1 MALKYTAVLLS
12 ILLVSTFTIVIWN
25 MYLPIPSSR
34 NIEFLDYLEFTA
46 RTTYE
51 NSEFLQNNLDEPLVQ
66 PVAAQLDSQLLDAIG
81 MDVIGIGR
89 STPPQLNVGQ
99 RVLYEDDIQHAVTLT
114 FYVQYGNQQNLLTL
128 LDTLHE
134 YDVDKAVF
142 FIEQRYLNDHEF
154 VAKRITDQGYLIKIW
169 DDLSGYGSPGYY
181 PTTYRGIPLVE
192 NEVLSQVEKDRDALE
207 FFRVALRYYDS
218 SVVAFSP
225 KIMTHK
231 IILEDI
237 LKQKGK
243 GIVFSDQ
250 PVEGPLQVPQEEG
263 VPGNVTPLRIERG
276 YWTMSSLSERY
287 PSAVSYDEG
296 QSAYIVSRPIVF
308 GNKATIAISGDH
320 VLLESPLQEDIVPV
334 YLEIRGKGIIANS
347 TITSWDPVTL
357 RPAIDPYI
365 PRPYII
371 VIDGHLDVIGS
382 AVKHLGYSLGGLA
395 DTRYAHAAL
404 EYYGA
409 KNFVVANSTI
419 AYNYYGFYSEESSN
433 FKIVNNKVY
442 GQTRYGLDPHT
453 WSVDFI
459 IDSNHVHDNGNQGII
474 CSLYCANV
482 TITNNLVE
490 YNVEGI
496 GLHWLT
502 NSSRIENNIVQY
514 NEKYGIFIQ
523 KQSYNNTVQ
532 NNIVIGN
539 KYGVGLLEGSTGNT
553 VVNNIIVDNAIDR
566 FMIEQDSTENTVQGN
581 KFYYEEEGNQ

>member
-1 MALKYTAVLLS
+1 MKYTAALLS

-25 MYLPIPSSR
+25 MYLPLPSNR
-34 NIEFLDYLEFTA
+34 NIEFLDYIEYTA
-46 RTTYE
+46 KTTYE
-51 NSEFLQNNLDEPLVQ
+51 NNEFFQNNIDMQLVQ
-66 PVAAQLDSQLLDAIG
+66 PVAAQLE
-81 MDVIGIGR
+81 VIGVDLQ
-89 STPPQLNVGQ
+89 SDPPLNVGQ
-99 RVLYEDDIQHAVTLT
+99 RMLYDDDIVHSVTLT
-114 FYVQYGNQQNLLTL
+114 FYVQYGNQQHLLQL

-134 YDVDKAVF
+134 YKLDRAVF
-142 FIEQRYLNDHEF
+142 FMEQRYLNDHEF
-154 VAKRITDQGYLIKIW
+154 VAKRITNQGYVIKTW
-169 DDLSGYGSPGYY
+169 DDLSGYGSAAGYQ

-192 NEVLSQVEKDRDALE
+192 NEVLSQVQKDRDAIE
-207 FFRVALRYYDS
+207 FFRVALRYYDN

-237 LKQKGK
+237 LKQKDRGM
-243 GIVFSDQ
+243 VFSDQ
-250 PVEGPLQVPQEEG
+250 PVVEPFQNPQE
-263 VPGNVTPLRIERG
+263 VADNALPIRIERG
-276 YWTMSSLSERY
+276 YWTMPSLSERY
-287 PSAVSYDEG
+287 PSAVSYDEV
-296 QSAYIVSRPIVF
+296 QSAYIVSRPIVI
-308 GNKATIAISGDH
+308 GSKATIAISGDR
-320 VLLESPLQEDIVPV
+320 VLLESPLQEDSVPA

-347 TITSWDPVTL
+347 TVTSWDPVTL
-357 RPAIDPYI
+357 RPAIDPYV
-365 PRPYII
+365 PRPYIVI
-371 VIDGHLDVIGS
+371 IDGHLDVMNSEI
-382 AVKHLGYSLGGLA
+382 KHLGYSLGGLA

-409 KNFVVANSTI
+409 KDFVIANSTI
-419 AYNYYGFYSEESSN
+419 AFNYYGFYSEDSSN

-453 WSVDFI
+453 WSVDFV

-474 CSLYCANV
+474 CSLYCSNV

-539 KYGVGLLEGSTGNT
+539 KYGIGLLEGSTGNT
-553 VVNNIIVDNAIDR
+553 VVNNTIVDNAIDR
-566 FMIEQDSTENTVQGN
+566 FMMEPDSTANTVMAN
-581 KFYYEEEGNQ
+581 RFYYKEEGG

>member
-1 MALKYTAVLLS
+1 MKYTGILLS

-25 MYLPIPSSR
+25 MYLPIPSNR
-34 NIEFLDYLEFTA
+34 NIEFLDYVEYIA
-46 RTTYE
+46 KTTYK
-51 NSEFLQNNLDEPLVQ
+51 NDEFLQNYLDKPVVQ
-66 PVAAQLDSQLLDAIG
+66 PVAAQLG
-81 MDVIGIGR
+81 VIGLGTNT
-89 STPPQLNVGQ
+89 SPQMNVGQ
-99 RVLYEDDIQHAVTLT
+99 RVLYDDDTTHAVTLT
-114 FYVQYGNQQNLLTL
+114 FYVQYGNQQNLLAL

-134 YDVDKAVF
+134 YNVDKAVF

-169 DDLSGYGSPGYY
+169 DDLSGYGSAGYY
-181 PTTYRGIPLVE
+181 PTIYRGIPLVE
-192 NEVLSQVEKDRDALE
+192 NEVLSRVQKDRDAIE

-218 SVVAFSP
+218 SIVAFSP

-237 LKQKGK
+237 LKQKDN
-243 GIVFSDQ
+243 GIAFSDQ
-250 PVEGPLQVPQEEG
+250 PVEEPFRGQQEDE
-263 VPGNVTPLRIERG
+263 VFDNIAPLRIEKG

-287 PSAVSYDEG
+287 PSAVSYDEER
-296 QSAYIVSRPIVF
+296 SAYIVSRPIVI
-308 GNKATIAISGDH
+308 GSQASITINGDR
-320 VLLESPLQEDIVPV
+320 VLLKSPLQENSVPA

-382 AVKHLGYSLGGLA
+382 TIKHLGYSLGGLA

-404 EYYGA
+404 EYYGV
-409 KNFVVANSTI
+409 KDFVIANSTI
-419 AYNYYGFYSEESSN
+419 AFNYYGFYSEDSSN

-442 GQTRYGLDPHT
+442 SQTRYGLDPHT

-502 NSSRIENNIVQY
+502 NSSRIENNVVQY

-523 KQSYNNTVQ
+523 KQSYNNTIQ

-539 KYGVGLLEGSTGNT
+539 KYGIGLLEGSTGNT
-553 VVNNIIVDNAIDR
+553 VINNIIVDNIIDS
-566 FMIEQDSTENTVQGN
+566 FMIEQDSTANTIGEN
-581 KFYYEEEGNQ
+581 KFSYEESN

>member
-1 MALKYTAVLLS
+1 MKYTAILLS
-12 ILLVSTFTIVIWN
+12 ILLVSTFIIVIWN

-34 NIEFLDYLEFTA
+34 NIEFLDYVEYIA
-46 RTTYE
+46 KTTYE
-51 NSEFLQNNLDEPLVQ
+51 NNELLQNNLDKPVVQ
-66 PVAAQLDSQLLDAIG
+66 PIAAQLG
-81 MDVIGIGR
+81 VIGFG
-89 STPPQLNVGQ
+89 SDTLPQLNVGQ
-99 RVLYEDDIQHAVTLT
+99 RVLYNDDITHNVTLT
-114 FYVQYGNQQNLLTL
+114 FYVQYGNQQNLLAL

-134 YDVDKAVF
+134 YNVDKAVF
-142 FIEQRYLNDHEF
+142 FIEQRYLDDHEF

-169 DDLSGYGSPGYY
+169 DDLSGYGSAGYY

-192 NEVLSQVEKDRDALE
+192 NEVLNRVQKDRDAIEL
-207 FFRVALRYYDS
+207 FRVALRYYDS

-225 KIMTHK
+225 KIMAHK

-243 GIVFSDQ
+243 GMVFSDQ
-250 PVEGPLQVPQEEG
+250 PVEEPFRAPQEKE
-263 VPGNVTPLRIERG
+263 VFDNVTPLNVEKG
-276 YWTMSSLSERY
+276 DWTMRSLSERY
-287 PSAVSYDEG
+287 PSAVSYDEER
-296 QSAYIVSRPIVF
+296 SAYIVSRPIVI
-308 GNKATIAISGDH
+308 GNKATITISGDH
-320 VLLESPLQEDIVPV
+320 VLLESPLQEDVTPA

-347 TITSWDPVTL
+347 TITSWDPVIL

-371 VIDGHLDVIGS
+371 VIGGHLDVVGS
-382 AVKHLGYSLGGLA
+382 TIKHLGYSLGGLA

-404 EYYGA
+404 EYYGV
-409 KNFVVANSTI
+409 KNFVIANSTI
-419 AYNYYGFYSEESSN
+419 AFNYYGFYSEDSSN
-433 FKIVNNKVY
+433 FEIVNNKVY

-553 VVNNIIVDNAIDR
+553 VINNIIVDNAIDR
-566 FMIEQDSTENTVQGN
+566 FMIEQDSIANTVQGN
-581 KFYYEEEGNQ
+581 KFYYEESN

>member
-1 MALKYTAVLLS
+1 MKYTGALLS
-12 ILLVSTFTIVIWN
+12 ILLVSTFTIVLWN

-34 NIEFLDYLEFTA
+34 NIEFIDYAEYTA
-46 RTTYE
+46 KTIYE
-51 NSEFLQNNLDEPLVQ
+51 NNEFLRNSLDKPVVQ
-66 PVAAQLDSQLLDAIG
+66 PVAAQLAA
-81 MDVIGIGR
+81 MGIVQKG
-89 STPPQLNVGQ
+89 SPQLNVGQ
-99 RVLYEDDIQHAVTLT
+99 RVQYEDGDVEHAVTLT
-114 FYVQYGNQQNLLTL
+114 FYVQYGNQQHLLSL
-128 LDTLHE
+128 LDMLHE
-134 YDVDKAVF
+134 YNVGKAVF
-142 FIEQRYLNDHEF
+142 FMEQRYLNDHEF

-181 PTTYRGIPLVE
+181 PTIYRGIPLVE
-192 NEVLSQVEKDRDALE
+192 NEVLSQVQKDRDAIE

-225 KIMTHK
+225 KIMAHK
-231 IILEDI
+231 IVLEDI
-237 LKQKGK
+237 LKQQGR

-250 PVEGPLQVPQEEG
+250 PVEEQPLQDPREDHGGDSGSVA
-263 VPGNVTPLRIERG
+263 PLRIEKG
-276 YWTMSSLSERY
+276 DWTMSSLSESY
-287 PSAVSYDEG
+287 PSAVSYNEEL
-296 QSAYIVSRPIVF
+296 SAYVVSRPLVITSR
-308 GNKATIAISGDH
+308 ATITISGDH
-320 VLLESPLQEDIVPV
+320 VLLESPLREDAVPA

-347 TITSWDPVTL
+347 TITSWDPVAMH
-357 RPAIDPYI
+357 PAIDPYI
-365 PRPYII
+365 PRPYIL

-382 AVKHLGYSLGGLA
+382 TIKHLGYSLGGLA
-395 DTRYAHAAL
+395 DTRYARAAL

-409 KNFVVANSTI
+409 RDFVIANSTI
-419 AYNYYGFYSEESSN
+419 AFNYYGFYSEDSSN
-433 FKIVNNKVY
+433 FKIVNNEVY

-532 NNIVIGN
+532 NNVVIGN
-539 KYGVGLLEGSTGNT
+539 KYGIGLLEGSTDNT

-566 FMIEQDSTENTVQGN
+566 FMIEQDSTANTVERN
-581 KFYYEEEGNQ
+581 KFYYED